1 MTLIRRYPIIP
12 LIIFLSLS
20 SGAPASA
27 APGPG
32 LFWTLNQSI
41 ERGLSENNKLKVAR
55 DRVVQADQVEKQ
67 AFSEFLPKFSTT
79 YGYKRLDEPQT
90 FDLVFPHAAPVSA
103 EISTVD
109 NFQWTGTV
117 SQTIFKGFGLVG
129 SYRWA
134 RLGLD
139 RARAEADLD
148 KIDLALKIKQ
158 AYFNVLAADKT
169 VQVADQ
175 AVASL
180 TAHVNTAQN
189 FYELEMIP
197 VNELLKAQVQ
207 LGNAQYDR
215 VKAVNAARQSRAV
228 FNTLL
233 LLPIDTPIS
242 LEDILAFAPV
252 EKGYD
257 ACLAQAL
264 KQRPEIRSIQL
275 AILQSDQQIRIARSR
290 MYPEIDLQYRYIKEG
305 DSPDVSGSDFHEPNR
320 WEASAVLSWTLWDW
334 GKAHYTAGERKG
346 KRDELRHMKAM
357 VEEDIRLEIKNALLK
372 LDEANENIP
381 KAAEAVKQGEENLRV
396 STERFNAKAAAS
408 TEVLD
413 AQSLL
418 TQARFNYYRAI
429 YDYNLAKAGLER
441 ALGSY

>member
-1 MTLIRRYPIIP
+1 M
-12 LIIFLSLS
+12 
-20 SGAPASA
+20 
-27 APGPG
+27 
-32 LFWTLNQSI
+32 
-41 ERGLSENNKLKVAR
+41 SENNKLKVAR

-134 RLGLD
+134 RLGLY

-242 LEDILAFAPV
+242 LEDILVFAPV

-334 GKAHYTAGERKG
+334 GSYGLTVQDLIQAFQREHFLLPGGFVVGGNTES
-346 KRDELRHMKAM
+346 
-357 VEEDIRLEIKNALLK
+357 LLK